1 MEKIIYAVGKWIA
14 LIIISVLWTCA
25 GCTPTSGPE
34 IRVTGAW
41 VRAVNVQQGTTG
53 NNSSTQATGMPGMTA
68 ATSMPGLPGMT
79 DATSTPGMPGM
90 SAATSAVYL
99 TIQNSGSQADRL
111 VSATSQVAQSI
122 EIHQSQVQDNVAS
135 MLKLDTLALPAQS
148 TIQFQP
154 GGYHLMLIGVNRA
167 LNPGDKIS
175 VDLQFEKSAPIQ
187 VEVAVRGP

>member
-1 MEKIIYAVGKWIA
+1 MENTIRAGGKWIA
-14 LIIISVLWTCA
+14 VIMLSVLWICA

-34 IRVTGAW
+34 IHVTGAW

-53 NNSSTQATGMPGMTA
+53 NNSSSQATAMPGMPGMTE
-68 ATSMPGLPGMT
+68 ATSMP
-79 DATSTPGMPGM
+79 DMPGM
-90 SAATSAVYL
+90 SDATSAVYL
-99 TIQNSGSQADRL
+99 TIQNTGSQADRL

-135 MLKLDTLALPAQS
+135 MQKLDTLALPAQS

-175 VDLQFEKSAPIQ
+175 VDLQFEKSAPIL
-187 VEVAVRGP
+187 VEVEVRGP

>member
-1 MEKIIYAVGKWIA
+1 MENIIRAGGKWIA
-14 LIIISVLWTCA
+14 VIMLSVIWICA
-25 GCTPTSGPE
+25 GCTPNPGPE
-34 IRVTGAW
+34 IHVTGAW
-41 VRAVNVQQGTTG
+41 VRAVDVQQGTTG
-53 NNSSTQATGMPGMTA
+53 NNASSQATGMPGMSS
-68 ATSMPGLPGMT
+68 ATSMPGMLGMT
-79 DATSTPGMPGM
+79 DATSMPGMPGM

-111 VSATSQVAQSI
+111 VSATSQVAQSV
-122 EIHQSQVQDNVAS
+122 EIHQSLVQNNVAS
-135 MLKLDTLALPAQS
+135 MLKLDTLALPAKS

-175 VDLQFEKSAPIQ
+175 LSLQFEKSAPIQ

>member
-1 MEKIIYAVGKWIA
+1 
-14 LIIISVLWTCA
+14 
-25 GCTPTSGPE
+25 
-34 IRVTGAW
+34 
-41 VRAVNVQQGTTG
+41 
-53 NNSSTQATGMPGMTA
+53 
-68 ATSMPGLPGMT
+68 
-79 DATSTPGMPGM
+79 M